1 MTSYNS
7 PAVISTKG
15 IIKRFGK
22 RVVLDGLDF
31 ELPKGQIFGI
41 SGPNGSGKSVF
52 LRILVGLVLPNAGEV
67 CVFDQRIGYEVEFPK
82 ATGALIDRP
91 GFLPSSSGY
100 RNLELLAGIRGVA
113 SATKITE
120 TLSLVG
126 LDPHDKKPVG
136 TYSTGMRQRLGF
148 AQAIMEDPDLLILDE
163 PTNGLDF
170 DGQREIYGH
179 LVELRKAGKTILIT
193 SHNRDE
199 LRILCDRI
207 FIMQSGRLQLASEE
221 SETEWT
227 KVKTAVG
234 GR

>member
-1 MTSYNS
+1 MASNNKQI
-7 PAVISTKG
+7 VISTKG
-15 IIKRFGK
+15 ITKRFGK
-22 RVVLDGLDF
+22 RIVLDGIDF

-52 LRILVGLVLPNAGEV
+52 MRILVGLVLPNEGEV
-67 CVFDQRIGYEVEFPK
+67 SVFDQQIGLEVEFPK

-91 GFLPSSSGY
+91 GFLPTCSGY

-113 SATKITE
+113 STTKITE
-120 TLSLVG
+120 TLALVG
-126 LDPHDKKPVG
+126 LDPDDKKPVG

-170 DGQREIYGH
+170 DGQREIYGQ
-179 LVELRKAGKTILIT
+179 LVELRKAGKSTLIT

-199 LRILCDRI
+199 LRILCDKI
-207 FIMQSGRLQLASEE
+207 FIMHNGRLQLVPEDPQ
-221 SETEWT
+221 TEWT
-227 KVKTAVG
+227 PVQSEG
-234 GR
+234 SDC